1 MGYSGVRPGF
11 EQFYMFLATFL
22 VERKFRKRGT
32 HALLLVAVELDRAHD
47 GAPLAELVHPVV
59 QRGLGHDDHVRAGDA
74 AVLVQ
79 VAQQRDRLQR
89 LAEALRD
96 RR

>member
-1 MGYSGVRPGF
+1 M
-11 EQFYMFLATFL
+11 
-22 VERKFRKRGT
+22 
-32 HALLLVAVELDRAHD
+32 ELDRADD
-47 GAPLAELVHPVV
+47 GAPLAELIHPVV
-59 QRGLGHDDHVRAGDA
+59 QRGLGHDDHMRPGDA